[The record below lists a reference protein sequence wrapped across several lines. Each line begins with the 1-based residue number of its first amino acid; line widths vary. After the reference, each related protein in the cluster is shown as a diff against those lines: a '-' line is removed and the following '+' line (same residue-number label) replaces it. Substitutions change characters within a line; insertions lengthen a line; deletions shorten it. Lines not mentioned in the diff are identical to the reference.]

1 MPMYADAEFESSA
14 RSLRKLLGI
23 EFQPRPDMITVVIKL
38 KHLGLIKNYKRV
50 PDKEMPDGEAFFDPF
65 EKILHIREST
75 FCAANNSCDQGRER
89 QRARFTLAHEVGHIW
104 LDHRGIRHRGA
115 AGTLQERLVKQIRQ
129 EEREAYRF
137 AGAFLAP
144 AYLAE

>member
-1 MPMYADAEFESSA
+1 MPMYEDTEFENSA
-14 RSLRKLLGI
+14 RSLRKFLGI

-38 KHLGLIKNYKRV
+38 KHHGLIENYRRV
-50 PDKEMPDGEAFFDPF
+50 PDQEMPDGEAYFDPF
-65 EKILHIREST
+65 EKVLHIREST
-75 FCAANNSCDQGRER
+75 FCAANNSFDQESDR

-104 LDHRGIRHRGA
+104 LKHSGIRHRGA
-115 AGTLQERLVKQIRQ
+115 AGALQERLVKQIRQ

-137 AGAFLAP
+137 AGSFLAP